1 MPTVE
6 PSAEWGI
13 EAAEDLKA
21 LLAPHLE
28 ASDEVVVAVP
38 DARRVHTATLQLL
51 VAFVRDRAATGRATR
66 IAPCADALRDAAT
79 VLGLAGTLGLSPT
92 PQH

>member
-13 EAAEDLKA
+13 EAAEGLKA

-28 ASDEVVVAVP
+28 ASDEVVVAIPEV
-38 DARRVHTATLQLL
+38 RRIHTASLQLL
-51 VAFVRDRAATGRATR
+51 VAFVRDRAAAGRATR

-79 VLGLAGTLGLSPT
+79 VLGLVGTLGLSSN
-92 PQH
+92 PQ